1 METTFY
7 KKITAEKAIF
17 DELKKDSKGY
27 NKPAMVEVLEY
38 LKQYRAEKNRGE
50 QTVYNAE
57 LEDFIIE
64 KEKLNLSFE
73 MKHYLG
79 TEVYLSQKDYRA
91 EIKKAY
97 KEKML
102 KAGYIELTRDI
113 DYRGKIELVASKEGM
128 LGTAN
133 IEKMATIITGG
144 DGYPFIIPQ
153 GKRTRGWYVTSLD
166 NAFFKPLNL

>member
-1 METTFY
+1 
-7 KKITAEKAIF
+7 
-17 DELKKDSKGY
+17 
-27 NKPAMVEVLEY
+27 
-38 LKQYRAEKNRGE
+38 
-50 QTVYNAE
+50 
-57 LEDFIIE
+57 
-64 KEKLNLSFE
+64 

-133 IEKMATIITGG
+133 IEKNGNDYHWRRWLPIYYPAREKDTGLVC
-144 DGYPFIIPQ
+144 Y
-153 GKRTRGWYVTSLD
+153 
-166 NAFFKPLNL
+166 